1 MVPEMLAEMSK
12 MPPAKPVL
20 AGTCRGLEGSK
31 ERPNVCK
38 SVNIRRGFVR
48 FFRILTRSDGLFLLL
63 RHFGPPNAGNGLI
76 FNGC

>member
-20 AGTCRGLEGSK
+20 AGACRGLEGSK
-31 ERPNVCK
+31 ECPNMCK
-38 SVNIRRGFVR
+38 SVNMRRGFVR
-48 FFRILTRSDGLFLLL
+48 IFRISTRSDGLFLLL